1 MTLAWRSGA
10 CTDQPEKLMYADVK
24 DRPASRPR
32 DRLRSQDSEDL
43 AATSSEALKGMRVA
57 SRPPPRL
64 GRRCRDRN
72 PWLPCSTVLRTS
84 VRLAYRSWGLGKR
97 TTRPTFGRSP
107 RRWSGARNSSAS
119 TWSPSPGRPPISN
132 RTCGLTGPR
141 FGASCSLSASSV
153 PRPIGG
159 SGAATSLV
167 AGSEPP
173 TPERTSGVSPS
184 VLPLVQGSAPPAQA
198 DEEDCRPDVS
208 VAPYARRTPCRLE

>member
-32 DRLRSQDSEDL
+32 DLLRSQDSEDL

-72 PWLPCSTVLRTS
+72 PGLPCSTVLRTS

-97 TTRPTFGRSP
+97 TTRSTLGRSP

-141 FGASCSLSASSV
+141 CGASCSSSANFV
-153 PRPIGG
+153 PRPMGG
-159 SGAATSLV
+159 SGAATLPT
-167 AGSEPP
+167 AGSEAP
-173 TPERTSGVSPS
+173 TAERHDRQMPSFASSGID
-184 VLPLVQGSAPPAQA
+184 APTLAA
-198 DEEDCRPDVS
+198 EDCRP
-208 VAPYARRTPCRLE
+208 